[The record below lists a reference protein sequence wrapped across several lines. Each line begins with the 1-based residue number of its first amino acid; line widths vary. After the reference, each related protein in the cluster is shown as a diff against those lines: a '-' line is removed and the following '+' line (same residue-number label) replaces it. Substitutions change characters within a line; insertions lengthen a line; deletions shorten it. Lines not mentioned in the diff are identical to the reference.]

1 MILVNLYATRLL
13 VENDS
18 NSIITLINTFIE
30 PEGNASA
37 IAPATAS
44 IVQPPIGD
52 PTGLTPQPAS
62 GQNLIVANIIPI
74 LAAILYF
81 I

>member
-1 MILVNLYATRLL
+1 MI

-18 NSIITLINTFIE
+18 NSIITLINIFIE

-37 IAPATAS
+37 ITPATPS
-44 IVQPPIGD
+44 IIQPPIGD

>member
-1 MILVNLYATRLL
+1 ML

-18 NSIITLINTFIE
+18 NSIITFINTFIE
-30 PEGNASA
+30 PTGNASA
-37 IAPATAS
+37 IDPATPS
-44 IVQPPIGD
+44 IIQPPIGD
-52 PTGLTPQPAS
+52 PTGRTPQPAS